1 LGNFQCTIYIYTHHT
16 DYVVAREVCLSVCH
30 MPDSVK
36 AAKTYQMCLFCMVCQ
51 LSWSWALL
59 CCYC

>member
-1 LGNFQCTIYIYTHHT
+1 MHHT

-59 CCYC
+59 CCCY